1 MKITGKV
8 TYRGWENGPFWGTH
22 KEVKLTIKGSDSSM
36 SFRNV
41 SKGDLDRI
49 IAQLEQIREDLAN
62 APDKNAYNLSGD

>member
-8 TYRGWENGPFWGTH
+8 TYRGWENGPAWGTH

-41 SKGDLDRI
+41 SAGDLDRLI
-49 IAQLEQIREDLAN
+49 EKLKQIREDLAN
-62 APDKNAYNLSGD
+62 APDENAWG

>member
-8 TYRGWENGPFWGTH
+8 TYRGWENGPAWGTH
-22 KEVKLTIKGSDSSM
+22 KEVNLSIEGPGSSM

-49 IAQLEQIREDLAN
+49 IANLKQIREDLAN
-62 APDKNAYNLSGD
+62 APDKNAWG